1 MSFPFFLFGLA
12 IVGAIVYYLNPAGE
26 PQQLTAE
33 VSGLVQGYSV
43 PTIQQMI
50 VDACSACGF
59 PYPGVA
65 LGIAHE
71 ESGFNPNAIN
81 VNHDKDGNPT
91 TTDWGVMQVNDSVW
105 QTQGLQPSLDPQ
117 TNINV
122 GVGLLCTYWNK
133 YQDLTRTLQAY
144 QAPGHAASGLAP
156 NATEM
161 SLIANWTSYTPPT
174 GLVSA

>member
-1 MSFPFFLFGLA
+1 MSFPFFLLA
-12 IVGAIVYYLNPAGE
+12 LAVVGAIVYYVNPAGE

-33 VSGLVQGYSV
+33 VSGLIEGYSA

-59 PYPGVA
+59 PYPAVA

-71 ESGFNPNAIN
+71 ESGFNPNATN
-81 VNHDKDGNPT
+81 LNANG
-91 TTDWGVMQVNDSVW
+91 TTDWGVMQINDSVW

-122 GVGLLCTYWNK
+122 GVGLLCTYWAK
-133 YQDLTRTLQAY
+133 YGDLTRTLQAY
-144 QAPGHAASGLAP
+144 QAPGHAASGAVP
-156 NATEM
+156 NTNEAR
-161 SLIANWTSYTPPT
+161 LIANWTSYTPPS